1 MFFLIELIYV
11 FRKKCS
17 FNLSKNTPTVIK
29 KHEMKMNT
37 FQLVIQIV
45 FINSVNCNYFNQF
58 TSAHLAGFDMKSFIF
73 TNTAPP
79 GGSAELFNING
90 GMLDFEDFFSLLVL
104 SLL

>member
-1 MFFLIELIYV
+1 
-11 FRKKCS
+11 
-17 FNLSKNTPTVIK
+17 
-29 KHEMKMNT
+29 MNNYK
-37 FQLVIQIV
+37 LVIQVV

-90 GMLDFEDFFSLLVL
+90 GMLNFEDFFFSLLVL